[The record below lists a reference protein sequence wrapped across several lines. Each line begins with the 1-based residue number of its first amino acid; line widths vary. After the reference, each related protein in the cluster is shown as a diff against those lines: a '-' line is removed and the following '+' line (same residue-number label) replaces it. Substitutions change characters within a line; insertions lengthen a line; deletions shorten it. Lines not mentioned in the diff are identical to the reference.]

1 MGYFS
6 NAEVIQL
13 KELENKKLIRAY
25 RHDWVNKAKS
35 EHYRFIDYIELQ
47 FEGLLPLFFYAPED
61 QLGMQLIHVDV
72 DAKKQEIK
80 EMFAGKI
87 TIETKDLARDEIWI
101 DCMNK
106 PLIHLEL
113 IKDSTKQYV
122 NDVVYFKFTEQAIE
136 ISPAMEGLDY
146 DIYEEV

>member
-6 NAEVIQL
+6 EAEVTQL

-25 RHDWVNKAKS
+25 RHDWVNKAKE
-35 EHYRFIDYIELQ
+35 EHYRFIDYIEVQ

-61 QLGMQLIHVDV
+61 QLGMQLLLVNIDE
-72 DAKKQEIK
+72 KKLEIK
-80 EMFAGKI
+80 EMFGGKI
-87 TIETKDLARDEIWI
+87 TIETRDLARDEIWI
-101 DCMNK
+101 DAMNK
-106 PLIHLEL
+106 PLLHLEL
-113 IKDSTKQYV
+113 IKDSTKQFV
-122 NDVVYFKFTEQAIE
+122 SDVVYFKFEDHALE